1 MSRLY
6 LLIMKLWGVIMTN
19 FNDPMG
25 NAMFTIVPII
35 FLVVFVSIFGLIIF
49 SIVKGVSTWNKNNA
63 QPKLTVL
70 AKLVSKRA
78 DMSTHMHNDNDNFS
92 HSNTSTTYFVTFEV
106 ASGDRIEFDVTG
118 NEYGLLIE
126 QDKGD
131 LTFQGTR
138 YLGFK
143 RII

>member
-1 MSRLY
+1 MGGL
-6 LLIMKLWGVIMTN
+6 IMTN

-35 FLVVFVSIFGLIIF
+35 ITIVFVSVFGLIIF
-49 SIVKGVSTWNKNNA
+49 TIIKGISTWNKNNA

-106 ASGDRIEFDVTG
+106 ASGDRLEFDVTG

>member
-1 MSRLY
+1 
-6 LLIMKLWGVIMTN
+6 MTN

-25 NAMFTIVPII
+25 DAMFTIVPII
-35 FLVVFVSIFGLIIF
+35 ILIVFVSIFGLIIF
-49 SIVKGVSTWNKNNA
+49 SIVKGFSTWNKNNA

-78 DMSTHMHNDNDNFS
+78 DMSTHMHNDTDNFS

-106 ASGDRIEFDVTG
+106 ESGDRMEFNVND

-126 QDKGD
+126 NDKGN

-138 YLGFK
+138 YLGFN